1 MALRQLKKC
10 LGPLWFTLQYP
21 QEANLQALTSFSP
34 KHKTQK
40 VQEGNLPR
48 EAWAPPMAPNSLFPT
63 QKVEQFRQQGS
74 WISASPGLKLSTG
87 WSPHSGKSHKP
98 CNGLGEAPGPGLPS
112 LHHSA
117 LLSPFGLWPP
127 PCPAGIPLPPGHLP
141 PSDAHVCVTD

>member
-21 QEANLQALTSFSP
+21 QEATLQALTSFSP
-34 KHKTQK
+34 KHKTQE

-63 QKVEQFRQQGS
+63 QKVEQFCQQGS

-98 CNGLGEAPGPGLPS
+98 CNGLGEAPGPWPPLPS
-112 LHHSA
+112 PLCVP
-117 LLSPFGLWPP
+117 LSLRTLATSLSCRDSSSPRPPAPFR
-127 PCPAGIPLPPGHLP
+127 CAR
-141 PSDAHVCVTD
+141 VCN